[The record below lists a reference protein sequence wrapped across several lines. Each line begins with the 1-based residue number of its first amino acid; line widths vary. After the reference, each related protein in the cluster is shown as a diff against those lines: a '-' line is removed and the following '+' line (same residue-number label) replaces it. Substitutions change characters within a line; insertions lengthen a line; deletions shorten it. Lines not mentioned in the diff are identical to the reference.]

1 MFLIFFPTQMLLA
14 VKAGTVENSRVGS
27 LLFVGSEPADAVT
40 VKTPEHSD

>member
-1 MFLIFFPTQMLLA
+1 MLLA
-14 VKAGTVENSRVGS
+14 VKAGTIENSRVRS